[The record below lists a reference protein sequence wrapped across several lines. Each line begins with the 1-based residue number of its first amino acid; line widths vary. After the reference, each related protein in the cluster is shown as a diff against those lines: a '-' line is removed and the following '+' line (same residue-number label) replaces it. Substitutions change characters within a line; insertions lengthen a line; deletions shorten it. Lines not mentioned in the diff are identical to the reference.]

1 MVRRQKAFLPD
12 AQNHALYER
21 IYREVYLALYPK
33 MRPMYRKMR
42 GFLEDRG
49 ERSSAFRRALFLMQ
63 CQNNG
68 VWKVEPSIKCRYTK
82 ERRKLE
88 MKRITCAVLAMM
100 VCLGSVCGMR
110 GEGAKESASAP
121 VESPEPCPIDI
132 REAFTHIKKI

>member
-110 GEGAKESASAP
+110 GRVSERICQRTGGE
-121 VESPEPCPIDI
+121 PEPLPD
-132 REAFTHIKKI
+132 